1 MEIRRICLKLC
12 ISFKCK
18 GLDIAIDVDCNGKNR
33 GIFFRLQQIKEYG
46 LGLQMYD
53 LCFDDNHE

>member
-1 MEIRRICLKLC
+1 MSIAMETIEG
-12 ISFKCK
+12 FF
-18 GLDIAIDVDCNGKNR
+18 
-33 GIFFRLQQIKEYG
+33 FFRLQRIKEYR